1 MRPAR
6 IIAAVLLTATV
17 AAIGSYAAYSS
28 TRPSAAASPT
38 TAAPGTP
45 AGTSPVATTTA
56 PTTRA
61 TTSTPGTSKAACT
74 SQAIVPLLKRKF
86 DSPSGELT
94 IVGADIKRCRNG
106 YAHVFA
112 IPAHNPPGHPQYDN
126 QQLFLRDVN
135 GAWQSVAEG
144 TGIACSDADI
154 TAAMLRACRALDY
167 PTHTTPAPTPR
178 FSDPALAARYLF
190 DAWQAGDRQRALQAA
205 SPTAVRSLF
214 AFAPTQKLRFTGCR
228 YLSLGY
234 DCFYSSTD
242 VGLYYLGMRVQG
254 GASAGYRVVSIDA
267 QMRFGSPDAAAKH
280 VMSAWL
286 ADDRA
291 DARNATSETVVDALW
306 NRLRDRSH
314 PPRFAGC
321 TFRDINRGSDCTFDS
336 TTVGLGLTMQVK
348 GGALLGWHVV
358 AIRFAQL

>member
-28 TRPSAAASPT
+28 THPSAAASPT
-38 TAAPGTP
+38 TAAPTT

-86 DSPSGELT
+86 DSPSDELT

-112 IPAHNPPGHPQYDN
+112 ISRHNPPGHPQYDN

-135 GAWQSVAEG
+135 GSWRSVAEG

-178 FSDPALAARYLF
+178 FSDPALAARHLV
-190 DAWQAGDRQRALQAA
+190 DAWLANDRAEARKAATATAVEALFSLGDRRHP
-205 SPTAVRSLF
+205 PTS
-214 AFAPTQKLRFTGCR
+214 TGCTYR
-228 YLSLGY
+228 SFGFDCGY
-234 DCFYSSTD
+234 TI
-242 VGLYYLGMRVQG
+242 QG
-254 GASAGYRVVSIDA
+254 GALTMRVTGGASV
-267 QMRFGSPDAAAKH
+267 GWT
-280 VMSAWL
+280 V
-286 ADDRA
+286 
-291 DARNATSETVVDALW
+291 ETVTRLAVDAT
-306 NRLRDRSH
+306 
-314 PPRFAGC
+314 P
-321 TFRDINRGSDCTFDS
+321 
-336 TTVGLGLTMQVK
+336 
-348 GGALLGWHVV
+348 
-358 AIRFAQL
+358 